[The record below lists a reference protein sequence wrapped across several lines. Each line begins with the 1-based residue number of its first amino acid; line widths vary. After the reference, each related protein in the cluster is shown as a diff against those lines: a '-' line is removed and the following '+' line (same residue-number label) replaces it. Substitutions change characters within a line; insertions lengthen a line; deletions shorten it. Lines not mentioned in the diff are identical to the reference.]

1 MIWRLLRE
9 IFQGRIKKM
18 SDTQISN
25 HMTSKDAAAYLR
37 ISVETLYRWRAKKCA
52 PTCRRINGGHPIYF
66 REDLDA
72 FIRQMSVVE
81 KPRKLKRSG

>member
-1 MIWRLLRE
+1 
-9 IFQGRIKKM
+9 M
-18 SDTQISN
+18 SDIQISE
-25 HMTSKDAAAYLR
+25 HMTSKEAAAYLR
-37 ISVETLYRWRAKKCA
+37 ISVETLYRWRTKKCA

-66 REDLDA
+66 REDLDV